1 MNDTRTGKQI
11 SDFDQMLAGIE
22 DLAKALGQYR
32 NELIKNGL
40 PESLADNM
48 ISDISKLMWQKSLG
62 LKE

>member
-1 MNDTRTGKQI
+1 MSDTRTGKQI
-11 SDFDQMLAGIE
+11 SDFDQMLSGIE

-40 PESLADNM
+40 PENLANDM
-48 ISDISKLMWQKSLG
+48 ISDISELIWQKSLG

>member
-1 MNDTRTGKQI
+1 MTDTKTGKQI
-11 SDFDQMLAGIE
+11 SDLDQMLAGVE
-22 DLAKALGQYR
+22 DLAKVLGQYR

-40 PESLADNM
+40 PESLANDM